1 MARNWHSR
9 IIIMRHIHTN
19 SALLRV
25 LSLPAIVAILMAC
38 RADDADAHQGELD
51 HAAIIDTS
59 VDGVSTDA
67 ITDGESSCDPV
78 PLSDTSRIEDP
89 RTDEERVADAATDT
103 ESDLDSASDDC
114 ARDSLETDT
123 VGGTDVPDAEMSAL
137 DAPVDVP
144 DDEASPDVPVDVVF
158 DTGDLD
164 VCGNAPGQL
173 FPPGAVWNTAVD
185 TATLD
190 LESAQIIAY
199 LQANSAAGGTL
210 FQIDWS
216 NHRLEA
222 DGSTEHRS
230 FTPSGAH
237 YSPDCDTAPVPI
249 PPGGAMNIAF
259 RESGDLYWEDVITT
273 DEPSPYELTGLTEG
287 VEYAVSI
294 SIMNAE
300 GVPSLFGLESMGTPM
315 AALPPDDFE
324 STSTPGGVQLNWTPR
339 PELNTF
345 EYIIERATAGEEF
358 ELLTTIPH
366 PGSEYLDTDIEQGQ
380 LYLYQIKTRT
390 AEMII
395 GQPGDIQEGSLASH
409 HLGILVI
416 DGTPDGGGPPSY
428 PGDEEVDTF
437 YDDLLQEFD
446 VAGHWDRRDSI
457 DVDVTIS
464 DADLAPYGI
473 VYTHFDYT
481 NAQIADDTSAFRK
494 YLENGGK
501 LMLSGWRMA
510 YNVQGISGF
519 SYGFGEGDFL
529 FDIAG
534 IDSVRAASSNDDAF
548 IGASGVNGFPDLS
561 FDAALYPYW
570 DDVLPLMEAVWTETF
585 PTGVEIIAEFQAFSD
600 SSSVFHGNP
609 VGLKGDS
616 WIFLEVPLYYM
627 TVESASDFM
636 EASMEFLDAPPSGI
650 GDIVNLDFP
659 EKFTLSPTYPNP
671 FNSRAVIR
679 FALPIEGNVSIK
691 AYDVNGRLA
700 AEIVN
705 DRFEAGSHEVN
716 FNHPELSSGIYFI
729 AMQSGSFHG
738 VQKSLFIK

>member
-249 PPGGAMNIAF
+249 PPGGAI
-259 RESGDLYWEDVITT
+259 EGETGYTCYGD
-273 DEPSPYELTGLTEG
+273 
-287 VEYAVSI
+287 
-294 SIMNAE
+294 
-300 GVPSLFGLESMGTPM
+300 
-315 AALPPDDFE
+315 
-324 STSTPGGVQLNWTPR
+324 
-339 PELNTF
+339 
-345 EYIIERATAGEEF
+345 
-358 ELLTTIPH
+358 
-366 PGSEYLDTDIEQGQ
+366 
-380 LYLYQIKTRT
+380 
-390 AEMII
+390 
-395 GQPGDIQEGSLASH
+395 GDCH
-409 HLGILVI
+409 ILVR
-416 DGTPDGGGPPSY
+416 DLPECRLYEQWRVNLTPDGFDGGCLAIWDIGSVPPPMGRGQECTSADAAGLPILPLLFSSDEVAAGEIRHALRFILPNSNIRNLTYVHPATHSTSATGGPSTAP
-428 PGDEEVDTF
+428 
-437 YDDLLQEFD
+437 
-446 VAGHWDRRDSI
+446 
-457 DVDVTIS
+457 
-464 DADLAPYGI
+464 PYGARLRLRAD
-473 VYTHFDYT
+473 FD
-481 NAQIADDTSAFRK
+481 
-494 YLENGGK
+494 
-501 LMLSGWRMA
+501 M
-510 YNVQGISGF
+510 
-519 SYGFGEGDFL
+519 
-529 FDIAG
+529 
-534 IDSVRAASSNDDAF
+534 
-548 IGASGVNGFPDLS
+548 
-561 FDAALYPYW
+561 
-570 DDVLPLMEAVWTETF
+570 
-585 PTGVEIIAEFQAFSD
+585 
-600 SSSVFHGNP
+600 SVFADNP
-609 VGLKGDS
+609 AAAVVARALQRYGM
-616 WIFLEVPLYYM
+616 FLADGGRV
-627 TVESASDFM
+627 T
-636 EASMEFLDAPPSGI
+636 
-650 GDIVNLDFP
+650 
-659 EKFTLSPTYPNP
+659 FT
-671 FNSRAVIR
+671 AQ
-679 FALPIEGNVSIK
+679 
-691 AYDVNGRLA
+691 
-700 AEIVN
+700 N
-705 DRFEAGSHEVN
+705 DRFSSASWSDVGLDAHDLKVFQWTDFEVVN
-716 FNHPELSSGIYFI
+716 GGTRFNWTGDCIRTPITGD
-729 AMQSGSFHG
+729 
-738 VQKSLFIK
+738 